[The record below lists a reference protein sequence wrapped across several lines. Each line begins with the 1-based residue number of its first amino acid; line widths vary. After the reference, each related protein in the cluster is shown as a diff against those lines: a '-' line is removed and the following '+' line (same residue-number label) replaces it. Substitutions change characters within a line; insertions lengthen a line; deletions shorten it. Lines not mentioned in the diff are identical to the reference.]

1 MTNRKRVGTLDEM
14 IKTINQYTQG
24 WIQYY
29 KDGEL
34 KTFLAKQMEY
44 LRHRL
49 RALIWKRWKKVDT
62 KHRQLKARGAS
73 HKEAMTYANSRK
85 QYWRIS
91 KSKLLSRIFSKEKF
105 KQWKLKDFIEILEK

>member
-1 MTNRKRVGTLDEM
+1 MRIPELSEEKREGKVKSRPTASAKQKFKRTLKRLTNRKRVGTLDEM

-44 LRHRL
+44 LR
-49 RALIWKRWKKVDT
+49 
-62 KHRQLKARGAS
+62 
-73 HKEAMTYANSRK
+73 
-85 QYWRIS
+85 
-91 KSKLLSRIFSKEKF
+91 
-105 KQWKLKDFIEILEK
+105 